1 MAEVIAEEVSLHQK
15 IRDLAKEKNALLL
28 AHYYQRDE
36 IQEVADFVGD
46 SLGLARKAKE
56 TDNEIIVF
64 AGVKFM
70 AETAKIVNPEKRV
83 FLPDLDAGCSLA
95 DNCTPEA
102 FGAFLKKYPDHLV
115 ITYVNT
121 SAEIKAMSDII
132 CTSSNAESIVRQI
145 PEEQKIVFAPD
156 ANLGKYIM
164 KQTGRDMVLW
174 DGSCIVHEA
183 FSVDKLMNLMKL
195 YPDAD
200 LIAHPES
207 ESHILNISNF
217 VGSTSKLI
225 NYVKESNTT
234 TFIVGTEAGILKKMQ
249 EAAPDKTLIAAP
261 AKEDNNCNCSEC
273 AFMKMNTMEKVYN
286 CLKNESPEIFVDK
299 DIIEKAVVPLDRMF
313 EYS

>member
-145 PEEQKIVFAPD
+145 PEEQKIVFDPD

-174 DGSCIVHEA
+174 DGSCIVH
-183 FSVDKLMNLMKL
+183 
-195 YPDAD
+195 
-200 LIAHPES
+200 
-207 ESHILNISNF
+207 
-217 VGSTSKLI
+217 
-225 NYVKESNTT
+225 
-234 TFIVGTEAGILKKMQ
+234 
-249 EAAPDKTLIAAP
+249 
-261 AKEDNNCNCSEC
+261 
-273 AFMKMNTMEKVYN
+273 
-286 CLKNESPEIFVDK
+286 
-299 DIIEKAVVPLDRMF
+299 
-313 EYS
+313 

>member
-15 IRDLAKEKNALLL
+15 IRELAEEKNALIL

-145 PEEQKIVFAPD
+145 PEDQKIIFAPD

-225 NYVKESNTT
+225 NYVKESNTD

-286 CLKNESPEIFVDK
+286 CLKNEDPEIFVDK

>member
-1 MAEVIAEEVSLHQK
+1 MAEALAEEVSLHQK
-15 IRDLAKEKNALLL
+15 IRNLAKEKNAVIL

-46 SLGLARKAKE
+46 SLGLSRKAKE
-56 TDNEIIVF
+56 VDSEIILF

-70 AETAKIVNPEKRV
+70 AETAKIVNPEKKV
-83 FLPDLDAGCSLA
+83 ILPDLDAGCSLA
-95 DNCTPEA
+95 DNCQPEE
-102 FGAFLKKYPDHLV
+102 FGEFIKKYPDHLV

-145 PEEQKIVFAPD
+145 PENQKIIFAPD

-164 KQTGRDMVLW
+164 RQTGRDMVLW
-174 DGSCIVHEA
+174 DGACIVHEA
-183 FSVDKLMNLMKL
+183 FSIDKLMNLMKL
-195 YPDAD
+195 YPEAE

-207 ESHILNISNF
+207 ESHILQISSF

-225 NYVKESNTT
+225 NYVKSSDKT

-249 EAAPDKTLIAAP
+249 EAAPGKTLIAAP
-261 AKEDNNCNCSEC
+261 SKEDNSCNCSEC
-273 AFMKMNTMEKVYN
+273 AFMKMNTMEKVYD
-286 CLKNESPEIFVDK
+286 CLKNETPEITLDQE
-299 DIIEKAVVPLDRMF
+299 IIEQAVIPLNRMF

>member
-15 IRDLAKEKNALLL
+15 IRELAEEKNALIL

-132 CTSSNAESIVRQI
+132 CTSSNAESIVRQV
-145 PEEQKIVFAPD
+145 PEDQKIIFAPD

-207 ESHILNISNF
+207 EAHILNISNF

-234 TFIVGTEAGILKKMQ
+234 TFIVGT
-249 EAAPDKTLIAAP
+249 
-261 AKEDNNCNCSEC
+261 
-273 AFMKMNTMEKVYN
+273 
-286 CLKNESPEIFVDK
+286 
-299 DIIEKAVVPLDRMF
+299 
-313 EYS
+313 

>member
-1 MAEVIAEEVSLHQK
+1 
-15 IRDLAKEKNALLL
+15 
-28 AHYYQRDE
+28 
-36 IQEVADFVGD
+36 QEVADFVGD